1 MSINNHS
8 VQKNAVRHQM
18 SVASH
23 TGLPSGRPKW
33 LVKRSGREK
42 ACHR

>member
-1 MSINNHS
+1 MRLDAI
-8 VQKNAVRHQM
+8 RHQM

-23 TGLPSGRPKW
+23 TAVPVGMAKW
-33 LVKRSGREK
+33 LEVRLAREK